1 VFLDVFEGE
10 LRRDADVDFE
20 LRRDDGCDV
29 GRGLSDQPE
38 SFRAI
43 SVSCGDRVGNI
54 SFSEMMGERGLN
66 SRNSI
71 SAVRKNCSSC
81 KQFSV
86 TTMTSTSI
94 FDCDRRR
101 RLFEFCYQQL
111 PSH

>member
-1 VFLDVFEGE
+1 MFLDVFEGE

-54 SFSEMMGERGLN
+54 SFSEMMGESVL
-66 SRNSI
+66 SRCI
-71 SAVRKNCSSC
+71 SKSFESELCS
-81 KQFSV
+81 
-86 TTMTSTSI
+86 
-94 FDCDRRR
+94 D
-101 RLFEFCYQQL
+101 FERTFKA
-111 PSH
+111 